1 MIARESSW
9 FLRTVEDEETWPHH
23 LRAGDY
29 ELWFRDIIKDKELA
43 QRAATLGNNGKIS
56 AHKSRKQIFE
66 YIRQAYEKE
75 P

>member
-1 MIARESSW
+1 MIARNPSW
-9 FLRTVEDEETWPHH
+9 ILRTVEVEETWLHH
-23 LRAGDY
+23 LRAGGY
-29 ELWFRDIIKDKELA
+29 ELWFRDIIKDEELA

-56 AHKSRKQIFE
+56 AHESRKQIFE